1 MKKNRRQEPLR
12 FINLDDY
19 ADEKN
24 DETPGSTRREPMLVY
39 YDDKLPGQPWMNA
52 IDDECSRLGITTEE
66 GRKIGITA
74 RPMSMKN
81 TFRKSKR

>member
-1 MKKNRRQEPLR
+1 MKKIKKQEPLK

-39 YDDKLPGQPWMNA
+39 YDDKLSGQPWVKA
-52 IDDECSRLGITTEE
+52 IDDELKRLGITEE
-66 GRKIGITA
+66 QRRKIGITA
-74 RPMSMKN
+74 RPLSLKDA
-81 TFRKSKR
+81 FRKSK